1 MNTGTVANFV
11 PGVAKGA
18 IYSSEY
24 LVDEQQFLYRNR
36 STKMS
41 SSTSRRKA
49 GDCGRFL
56 WECIEKGCHASAS
69 TELREGD
76 GEMERLVA
84 KGKFARWAILISLKL
99 E

>member
-11 PGVAKGA
+11 PGVAKGP

-24 LVDEQQFLYRNR
+24 LVDEQQFLYGNRREWRN
-36 STKMS
+36 
-41 SSTSRRKA
+41 
-49 GDCGRFL
+49 GRFL
-56 WECIEKGCHASAS
+56 WQCIENGCNASAS

-76 GEMERLVA
+76 REVERLVA
-84 KGKFARWAILISLKL
+84 RGRFAHSHPSDPGKVGLPLISFKL